1 MNLPSITEDPRWA
14 QICARD
20 HAADGRF
27 VYSVSTTGVYC
38 RPSCPSRRALP
49 AHVRFHDTPGDAE
62 RAGFRACRRC
72 HPQRMG
78 EASPLRFAIGHS
90 SIGLVLVAEGTDGI
104 RSILLGDNEG
114 ALVRELQAQ
123 APDAALAIDPGGV
136 HDALA
141 EVVDHIEAPHLRMT
155 RPLDL
160 RGTPFQRRVWQALR
174 SIPPGAT
181 ISYGDLARRLGMPR
195 AARAV
200 AAACAANVL
209 AVVVPCHRVIAGNGA
224 LSGYRWGVARK
235 RALLARE
242 AQA

>member
-1 MNLPSITEDPRWA
+1 MNLTSITDDPRWT
-14 QICARD
+14 QLCARAR
-20 HAADGRF
+20 AADGRF

-38 RPSCPSRRALP
+38 RPSCPSRRPLP
-49 AHVRFHDTPGDAE
+49 GHVSFHDTPAEAE

-72 HPQRMG
+72 HPQRMA
-78 EASPLRFAIGHS
+78 ETAPLRFAIGAS
-90 SIGLVLVAEGTDGI
+90 PIGLVLVAQGAGGI
-104 RSILLGDNEG
+104 RSILLGDDEG

-123 APDAALAIDPGGV
+123 APGAALAIDPGGMR
-136 HDALA
+136 DALT
-141 EVVDHIEAPHLRMT
+141 EVIGHIESPHRRMT
-155 RPLDL
+155 RALDL
-160 RGTPFQRRVWQALR
+160 RGTPFQRRVWQALQ

-181 ISYGDLARRLGMPR
+181 VSYGELASRLGMPR

-209 AVVVPCHRVIAGNGA
+209 AVAVPCHRVVAGNGA

>member
-1 MNLPSITEDPRWA
+1 MNQPSITDDPRWT
-14 QICARD
+14 QMCARD
-20 HAADGRF
+20 RAADGRF

-38 RPSCPSRRALP
+38 RPSCPSRRALS

-72 HPQRMG
+72 HPQRVSG
-78 EASPLRFAIGHS
+78 ATPLRFAIGAS
-90 SIGLVLVAEGTDGI
+90 PVGLVLVAEGVDGI
-104 RSILLGDNEG
+104 RSILLGDDEG
-114 ALVRELQAQ
+114 ALVRELQAHV
-123 APDAALAIDPGGV
+123 PDAALAIDPGGV

-141 EVVDHIEAPHLRMT
+141 EVIGHIEAPHLRVT
-155 RPLDL
+155 RALDL
-160 RGTPFQRRVWQALR
+160 RGTPFQRRVWQALQQ
-174 SIPPGAT
+174 IAPGT
-181 ISYGDLARRLGMPR
+181 TVSYGELARRLGMPH

-209 AVVVPCHRVIAGNGA
+209 AVAVPCHRVIAGNGA

-242 AQA
+242 ARA